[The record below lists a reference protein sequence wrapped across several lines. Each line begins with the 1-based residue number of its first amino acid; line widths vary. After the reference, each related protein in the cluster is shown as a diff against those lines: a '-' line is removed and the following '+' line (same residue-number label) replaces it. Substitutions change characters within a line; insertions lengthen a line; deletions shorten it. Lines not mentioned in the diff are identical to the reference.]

1 MKILIVDDEKIILEK
16 LKMSVRQIFTEKDS
30 IVSADN
36 AGKAL
41 ELILSEQPDIILTDI
56 RMPGK
61 DGLYISSFVHQNF
74 PDKIVIL
81 ITGFSDFKYAQTAI
95 KNHVFDYILK
105 PIDESILKESLQ
117 KAVHTITERKN
128 QAIMRKKYETYLD
141 ENIRNLQKDFFE
153 RLLFRNTASI
163 SSTFKEETSMLRLNH
178 IKNYYL
184 MYCKCITNE
193 VKSLE
198 KEYYFTHI
206 AEHYLQEQ
214 IPDALI
220 FSYGNALYSL
230 CPNIDEIQLT
240 KVIGF
245 IHSELK
251 KNGVLMSAAVSSYS
265 ETLSDIPLLR
275 NQTMEIFNVLKNS
288 EHFVMLYRDLESS
301 PVMGMYEKSNYFQ
314 MLLNTLSAGDSSAL
328 QKRFQE
334 ISHFFAGESSDEFN
348 SFMYSFMTL
357 FLSFFQSPSQEL
369 SESVHSATRTQK
381 DLFDASASTEE
392 KAKVFQDWLLKIS
405 DFLNADKVSKTNYL
419 TSQLLEYIRAN
430 YEKPLSLYSIA
441 DEFNRSTPY
450 ISRLIKQTTGKNF
463 TDLLTDLRIQKAREL
478 LKTSS
483 YHVNEISRI
492 VGYPNFRYFSRIFKQ
507 QTGMTPNDYRKIACR
522 FH

>member
-1 MKILIVDDEKIILEK
+1 
-16 LKMSVRQIFTEKDS
+16 
-30 IVSADN
+30 
-36 AGKAL
+36 
-41 ELILSEQPDIILTDI
+41 
-56 RMPGK
+56 
-61 DGLYISSFVHQNF
+61 
-74 PDKIVIL
+74 
-81 ITGFSDFKYAQTAI
+81 
-95 KNHVFDYILK
+95 
-105 PIDESILKESLQ
+105 
-117 KAVHTITERKN
+117 
-128 QAIMRKKYETYLD
+128 
-141 ENIRNLQKDFFE
+141 
-153 RLLFRNTASI
+153 
-163 SSTFKEETSMLRLNH
+163 
-178 IKNYYL
+178 

-251 KNGVLMSAAVSSYS
+251 KNGVLMSTAVSSYS

-419 TSQLLEYIRAN
+419 TSRLLEYIRAN

-483 YHVNEISRI
+483 YHVNEISHM

>member
-1 MKILIVDDEKIILEK
+1 MKILIVDDESIILEK
-16 LKMSVRQIFTEKDS
+16 LKMSVGQIFTEKDN
-30 IVSADN
+30 ILSANN

-41 ELILSEQPDIILTDI
+41 DLILSEQPDIILTDI

-74 PDKIVIL
+74 PDKVVIL

-251 KNGVLMSAAVSSYS
+251 KNGVLMSTAVSSYS

-419 TSQLLEYIRAN
+419 TSRLLEYIRAN

-483 YHVNEISRI
+483 YHVNEISHM

>member
-105 PIDESILKESLQ
+105 PIDENVLKESLQ
-117 KAVHTITERKN
+117 KAMHTITERKN
-128 QAIMRKKYETYLD
+128 QVIMRKKYETYLD
-141 ENIRNLQKDFFE
+141 ENIKNLQKDFFE

-163 SSTFKEETSMLRLNH
+163 SSSFGEEVTMLRLNH
-178 IKNYYL
+178 IKSYYL
-184 MYCKCITNE
+184 LYCKCIADE
-193 VKSLE
+193 GKSLE

-206 AEHYLQEQ
+206 AEHYLQKQ

-230 CPNIDEIQLT
+230 CPNVDEMQLT
-240 KVIGF
+240 KMISF

-251 KNGVLMSAAVSSYS
+251 KNHVLMSAAVSSRS
-265 ETLSDIPLLR
+265 ETLSEIPLLR
-275 NQTMEIFNVLKNS
+275 SQTVEIFHALKTS
-288 EHFVMLYRDLESS
+288 EHFVMLYRDLETS
-301 PVMGMYEKSNYFQ
+301 PVMSMYEKSNYFQ

-328 QKRFQE
+328 RKRFQE
-334 ISHFFAGESSDEFN
+334 ITQFFTGESQDEFN

-357 FLSFFQSPSQEL
+357 FLSFFQSSSQEL
-369 SESVHSATRTQK
+369 SESISSVTQTQK

-392 KAKVFQDWLLKIS
+392 KAEAFQDWLLKIS
-405 DFLNADKVSKTNYL
+405 DFLNADKVSKNNYL

-483 YHVNEISRI
+483 YHVNEISHM

>member
-1 MKILIVDDEKIILEK
+1 MKILIVDDESIILEK
-16 LKMSVRQIFTEKDS
+16 LKMSVGQIFTEKDN
-30 IVSADN
+30 ILSANN

-41 ELILSEQPDIILTDI
+41 DLILSEQPDIILTDI
-56 RMPGK
+56 RIPGK

-74 PDKIVIL
+74 PDKVVIL

-105 PIDESILKESLQ
+105 PIDENILKESLQ
-117 KAVHTITERKN
+117 KAVRTITERKN
-128 QAIMRKKYETYLD
+128 QTIMRKKYETYLNK
-141 ENIRNLQKDFFE
+141 NIKNLQKDFFE

-163 SSTFKEETSMLRLNH
+163 SSTFKEETAMLRLDH
-178 IKNYYL
+178 IKSYYL

-198 KEYYFTHI
+198 KEYYFAHI
-206 AEHYLQEQ
+206 AEHYLQEH

-230 CPNIDEIQLT
+230 CPNIDELQLT
-240 KVIGF
+240 KIISF

-251 KNGVLMSAAVSSYS
+251 KNGVLMSAAVSNCS

-275 NQTMEIFNVLKNS
+275 SQTVEIFNTLKNS

-314 MLLNTLSAGDSSAL
+314 VFLNALSAGDNSAL
-328 QKRFQE
+328 QKRFSE
-334 ISHFFAGESSDEFN
+334 ITTLFSGESTDEFD

-357 FLSFFQSPSQEL
+357 FLSFFQSSSQEL
-369 SESVHSATRTQK
+369 SDSVCSATRTQK
-381 DLFDASASTEE
+381 DLFASAASSE
-392 KAKVFQDWLLKIS
+392 KKAEIFQNWLQQIS
-405 DFLNADKVSKTNYL
+405 GFLNADKITKNNYL
-419 TSQLLEYIRAN
+419 TSQLIEYIRAN

-463 TDLLTDLRIQKAREL
+463 TDLLTDLRIQKAKEL

-483 YHVNEISRI
+483 YHVNEISHM

-507 QTGMTPNDYRKIACR
+507 QTGMTPNDYRKISCR

>member
-1 MKILIVDDEKIILEK
+1 MKILIVEDEKIILEK

-483 YHVNEISRI
+483 YHVNEISHM

>member
-483 YHVNEISRI
+483 YHVNEISRM

>member
-441 DEFNRSTPY
+441 DEFNRSPPY

>member
-220 FSYGNALYSL
+220 FSYGNTLYSL

-483 YHVNEISRI
+483 YHVNEISHM

>member
-483 YHVNEISRI
+483 YHVNEISHM

>member
-220 FSYGNALYSL
+220 FSYGNTLYSL

-483 YHVNEISRI
+483 YHVNEISHM

-507 QTGMTPNDYRKIACR
+507 QTGMTPNDYRKISCR

>member
-419 TSQLLEYIRAN
+419 TSRLLEYIRAN

-483 YHVNEISRI
+483 YHVNEISHM